1 MRYRWSRLAWMA
13 GLALLAALPAASRQG
28 EGFVGRE
35 ARELVAICAVPA
47 GAPTH
52 TEARAF
58 CHGYLTGLYSTVL
71 AMQPAGAAPMHCGLP
86 QSRQEPVDRFVA
98 WAQARSAD
106 LAAFPPNAF
115 LRFMDE
121 TYACPTR

>member
-1 MRYRWSRLAWMA
+1 MRHRLRT
-13 GLALLAALPAASRQG
+13 LALLAGMSVPAALPATAQQG
-28 EGFVGRE
+28 GFIGRE
-35 ARELVAICAVPA
+35 TRELVAICGMPA
-47 GAPTH
+47 AAAAH
-52 TEARAF
+52 VEARAF

-71 AMQPAGAAPMHCGLP
+71 AMQPAGAAPLHCGLP

-98 WAQARSAD
+98 WAQSRPAD

-121 TYACPTR
+121 TYACPAR

>member
-1 MRYRWSRLAWMA
+1 MRHRLRSLGLAA
-13 GLALLAALPAASRQG
+13 GLALIAAMPAAAQQG
-28 EGFVGRE
+28 GGFVGRE
-35 ARELVAICAVPA
+35 TRELVAVCAVPA

-52 TEARAF
+52 AEARAF
-58 CHGYLTGLYSTVL
+58 CHGYLTGLYSTLL

-98 WAQARSAD
+98 WAHARPAD

-121 TYACPTR
+121 TYACPAR